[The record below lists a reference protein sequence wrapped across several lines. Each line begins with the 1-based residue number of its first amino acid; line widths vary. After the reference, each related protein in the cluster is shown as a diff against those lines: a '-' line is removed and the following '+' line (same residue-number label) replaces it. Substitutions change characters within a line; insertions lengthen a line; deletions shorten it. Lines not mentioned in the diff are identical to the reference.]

1 MKKHI
6 NISDD
11 DLKVFDDVKEEY
23 HLKTDSSV
31 LKFLLKMY
39 MENKDKQDADE
50 KIADMFLEKFEKNY
64 YAFFERLRWS
74 TRTAEEN
81 SIYLLDAV
89 NTLLINDGIKDGVP
103 VEVYMHP
110 VITTAKENH
119 KRKVEHFKQAK
130 DDRIAKKNSIKGRE

>member
-11 DLKVFDDVKEEY
+11 DLKVFDEVKEEY

-81 SIYLLDAV
+81 SIYLMDAV
-89 NTLLINDGIKDGVP
+89 NTLLINEGIKDGVP

-110 VITTAKENH
+110 VIATAKENH

-130 DDRIAKKNSIKGRE
+130 DDRIAKKNSINGRV

>member
-11 DLKVFDDVKEEY
+11 DLKVFDEVKEEY

-39 MENKDKQDADE
+39 MENKDKQDVDE

-81 SIYLLDAV
+81 SIYLMDAV
-89 NTLLINDGIKDGVP
+89 NTLLINEGIKDGVP

-110 VITTAKENH
+110 VIATAKENH
-119 KRKVEHFKQAK
+119 KREVEHFKQAK
-130 DDRIAKKNSIKGRE
+130 DDRIAKKNSINGRV